1 MSRERCDVLALKI
14 RETLDAAIGAG
25 GSSLRDYVASDG
37 MAGNYQS
44 QFLVYD
50 RAGEPCR
57 RCGAKIKGIR
67 QGQRSTYYCPKC
79 QKA

>member
-1 MSRERCDVLALKI
+1 
-14 RETLDAAIGAG
+14 
-25 GSSLRDYVASDG
+25 

-57 RCGAKIKGIR
+57 RCGALVREIR
-67 QGQRSTYYCPKC
+67 QGQRSTFYCPGC
-79 QKA
+79 QRR

>member
-1 MSRERCDVLALKI
+1 VS
-14 RETLDAAIGAG
+14 
-25 GSSLRDYVASDG
+25 SDG
-37 MAGNYQS
+37 LAGNYQS

-57 RCGAKIKGIR
+57 RCGTLIKGIR